1 MISYSRNLLSRRI
14 HCPAKRYVTSVG
26 FDFQGHLVTYN
37 FRGMGERRVFPRS
50 PWIIDKHCRDAYEEI
65 NDAQTV
71 HVHGVSNG
79 LCLTTRIRSVS
90 RRLKLE
96 KSR

>member
-1 MISYSRNLLSRRI
+1 LSLTISD
-14 HCPAKRYVTSVG
+14 KWVK
-26 FDFQGHLVTYN
+26 
-37 FRGMGERRVFPRS
+37 GEQFPHS
-50 PWIIDKHCRDAYEEI
+50 PWIIDKQVRDANEEI
-65 NDAQTV
+65 NDAQTVHV

-90 RRLKLE
+90 RRLNVE